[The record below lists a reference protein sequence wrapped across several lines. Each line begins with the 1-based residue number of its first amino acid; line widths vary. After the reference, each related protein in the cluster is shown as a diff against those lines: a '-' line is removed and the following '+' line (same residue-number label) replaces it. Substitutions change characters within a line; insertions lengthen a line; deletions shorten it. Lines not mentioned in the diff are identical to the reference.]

1 MRWILPLSA
10 AFILHAGYWMLTR
23 RGLRRARQRAP
34 TPRIRDEA
42 LPPVSVVVAA
52 RNEADRLPTLLDAM
66 LRQTHPTYEIIVVDD
81 ASTDATAK
89 VVRAWQQRH
98 DHLRLVQVTRPV
110 APRKKHALTQGIAA
124 ARYERLAFTDADCT
138 PPPSWLRALA
148 AHAHQHPEALLIGY
162 SPFRRQ
168 PGLLNRLAC
177 YETFVTGVMTAASA
191 GLDRPYMAVGRN
203 LSYPRSLFAR
213 IGGFAHSRR
222 SMSGDDDL
230 LVQAVDRQQAAPI
243 YVVLDP
249 DTFVPTEAPS
259 TWRTW
264 LRGKR
269 RHVSAGRFYRWRTL
283 AHLGLFQGS
292 GALLWAAPLL
302 AGWAGVALLGGK
314 LGVQHAVLHEAA
326 ARLDEHDLLPGLPLW
341 DLLHTA
347 YLAAITP
354 FGATP
359 PARW

>member
-1 MRWILPLSA
+1 
-10 AFILHAGYWMLTR
+10 
-23 RGLRRARQRAP
+23 
-34 TPRIRDEA
+34 
-42 LPPVSVVVAA
+42 
-52 RNEADRLPTLLDAM
+52 
-66 LRQTHPTYEIIVVDD
+66 
-81 ASTDATAK
+81 
-89 VVRAWQQRH
+89 
-98 DHLRLVQVTRPV
+98 V

-124 ARYERLAFTDADCT
+124 ARYERLAFTDADCI

-148 AHAHQHPEALLIGY
+148 RHAHHHPGALLIGY

-168 PGLLNRLAC
+168 PGVLNRLAR
-177 YETFVTGVMTAASA
+177 YETFITGVLTAASA
-191 GLDRPYMAVGRN
+191 GLGRPYMAVGRN
-203 LSYPRSLFAR
+203 LSYPKALFDR
-213 IGGFAHSRR
+213 IDGFAHSRR

-230 LVQAVDRQQAAPI
+230 LVQDVDRKQAAPI
-243 YVVLDP
+243 YAVLDA

-259 TWRTW
+259 TWRAW

-269 RHVSAGRFYRWRTL
+269 RHVSAGRFYRARAL

-302 AGWAGVALLGGK
+302 AGGAGAALLSGK
-314 LGVQHAVLHEAA
+314 LAVQHAVLREAA
-326 ARLDEHDLLPGLPLW
+326 ALLDERDLLPGLPLW

-359 PARW
+359 PERW